1 MLGNETSKLIFKTFK
16 LVYKMDEQSIISNP
30 IQFEDRLK
38 RLLGSQQAKI
48 ISELLVRQIEKTIK
62 TMMAVRGED
71 QKWM

>member
-1 MLGNETSKLIFKTFK
+1 
-16 LVYKMDEQSIISNP
+16 MDEQSIISNP